1 MQNWN
6 ISMDMTIK
14 KNAKLNIKVAS
25 EYLEYSNAKDDLLI
39 FKCLLLQEIPKKN
52 LGRDLRK
59 WFANIDKYYK
69 H

>member
-1 MQNWN
+1 
-6 ISMDMTIK
+6 MDMTIK

-52 LGRDLRK
+52 LDRDLRK
-59 WFANIDKYYK
+59 
-69 H
+69 

>member
-14 KNAKLNIKVAS
+14 NKKNTKLNIKVAS

-39 FKCLLLQEIPKKN
+39 FKYLLLQEIPEKSWQRFKEMICWCRQI
-52 LGRDLRK
+52 L
-59 WFANIDKYYK
+59 
-69 H
+69 

>member
-6 ISMDMTIK
+6 IIMDMTIK

-52 LGRDLRK
+52 LDRDLRK

>member
-14 KNAKLNIKVAS
+14 NKKNTKLNIKVAS

-39 FKCLLLQEIPKKN
+39 FKYLLLQEIPKKSWQRFKEMICWCRQI
-52 LGRDLRK
+52 L
-59 WFANIDKYYK
+59 
-69 H
+69 

>member
-14 KNAKLNIKVAS
+14 NKKNTKLNIKVAS

-39 FKCLLLQEIPKKN
+39 FKYLLLQEIPKKSWQRFKETICWCRQM
-52 LGRDLRK
+52 L
-59 WFANIDKYYK
+59 
-69 H
+69 